1 MEFAELVD
9 TVSHDAPT
17 ENLLVD
23 IGQRDAGGEKRKIS
37 VALNERLRVEF
48 NRLAE
53 VGGGDFVEQAAA
65 ELGLD
70 GFGRHVDFKAREGVG
85 DTLAEVFT
93 VPEESGAIGVLD
105 EQERV
110 LVVVDGHGGGGFLL
124 ALLGAHRAV
133 ENVGFGDLVV
143 ALAHQFGLDDIL
155 DLFDA
160 DDVLATQ
167 RHRTSHGGG
176 DALSGSGIETERE
189 E

>member
-9 TVSHDAPT
+9 AIAHDAPT

-23 IGQRDAGGEKRKIS
+23 IGQRDAGGEERKVSI
-37 VALNERLRVEF
+37 ALDERLGVEF

-53 VGGGDFVEQAAA
+53 IGFADFVKQATA

-85 DTLAEVFT
+85 DALAEVFT
-93 VPEESGAIGVLD
+93 VPEESGPIRVLD

-124 ALLGAHRAV
+124 ALLSTHRAV
-133 ENVGFGDLVV
+133 ENVSFGDLVV
-143 ALAHQFGLDDIL
+143 ALAHQLGLDDIL